1 MENIKKCLE
10 EGVVTFTFTKANGE
24 TRVAHG
30 TRILDPAVATGYSN
44 EHAPKGTGR
53 ETPGVVPYWDIDKE
67 AWRSVREDSII
78 SIDKVVTRAELF
90 GGNLF
95 EGTTEECSNCEDCV
109 CGDTCPDCK
118 C

>member
-30 TRILDPAVATGYSN
+30 TRILDPAIATGYSD

-53 ETPGVVPYWDIDKE
+53 ETPGVVPYWDCDKE
-67 AWRSVREDSII
+67 GWRSVREDSII
-78 SIDKVVTRAELF
+78 SIDCI
-90 GGNLF
+90 NLP
-95 EGTTEECSNCEDCV
+95 N
-109 CGDTCPDCK
+109 
-118 C
+118 